1 MRMFCICLELQRV
14 FVFWGLC
21 AARGE
26 LGKYKE
32 NLFFV
37 PGGKSL
43 SAAFTQ
49 TRLLRPECVSAGIL
63 MLTYLSTLRLKSRRF
78 LFRAQNAYFA
88 NSPNTSHR
96 PRFALASLRKATPRP
111 AFDGELRKAIKAKNS
126 GSCEKGSVVLGWSVQ
141 RVVSARCFYWW
152 YQAETDFDQSESVL
166 WHLRVAEGDH
176 LSERSE

>member
-1 MRMFCICLELQRV
+1 MADGRLAFATCGWVGESWRKAKE
-14 FVFWGLC
+14 FVLC
-21 AARGE
+21 S
-26 LGKYKE
+26 
-32 NLFFV
+32 
-37 PGGKSL
+37 GGKSP

-49 TRLLRPECVSAGIL
+49 TRLFWPDGVKNLIL
-63 MLTYLSTLRLKSRRF
+63 MLTYLSTLRSKQDFSLSGQK
-78 LFRAQNAYFA
+78 NAYFA
-88 NSPNTSHR
+88 NSPNTIHR
-96 PRFALASLRKATPRP
+96 PRCALASLRKATPRP